1 MPKPVRP
8 EPSAEPGADVRFPPP
23 LVYLIA
29 ILCGVALWYLL
40 MPLRAPVTRP
50 VGVVSG
56 LLLVALAVTLATS
69 ARRLMVSTGQSPIP
83 WKPSPELILRGPYK
97 FSRNPMYLGLTV
109 LEIGVGL
116 AFDNLW
122 ISLLAFPALAAVH
135 FIAVL
140 PEERYLS
147 AKFGEPYRAYLA
159 RVRRYI

>member
-1 MPKPVRP
+1 
-8 EPSAEPGADVRFPPP
+8 
-23 LVYLIA
+23 
-29 ILCGVALWYLL
+29 
-40 MPLRAPVTRP
+40 MPLRAPMSRP
-50 VGVVSG
+50 VGIAVG
-56 LLLVALAVTLATS
+56 LLLVALAVTVATA
-69 ARRLMVSTGQSPIP
+69 ARRQMVRTGQSPIP

-97 FSRNPMYLGLTV
+97 FTRNPMYLGLTV

-116 AFDNLW
+116 ALDNLW

-147 AKFGEPYRAYLA
+147 AKFGEPYRAYLV